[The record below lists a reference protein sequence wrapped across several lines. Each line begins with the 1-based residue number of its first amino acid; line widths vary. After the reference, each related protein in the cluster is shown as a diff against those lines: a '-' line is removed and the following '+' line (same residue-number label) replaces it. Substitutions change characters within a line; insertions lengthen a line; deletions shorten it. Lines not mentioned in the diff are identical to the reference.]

1 MIHHTSSEH
10 IHVVFDSPSTCPLY
24 FPSLNP
30 PPPSLSLLLTTFT
43 ELREQTTGWISSAQ
57 DTLTDLKD
65 SASDA
70 FSSFKAQ
77 AASIEIPT
85 VERPAFFDRI
95 KSTVNEIFT
104 SRTSEETGEEGHRA
118 EGPPEGGDGKDAAGV
133 AALIAATMAS
143 PVEPDKEEKVSTPR
157 GGNDEGLMNLTRK
170 LIGIRSILLSID
182 QGYAHLP
189 LTYDLRI
196 IPLDC
201 LLIRVDSDR
210 LKLPSIIVIG
220 SQSSGK
226 SSVLEAI
233 VGKEFLPK

>member
-1 MIHHTSSEH
+1 MPPVLI
-10 IHVVFDSPSTCPLY
+10 
-24 FPSLNP
+24 P
-30 PPPSLSLLLTTFT
+30 PPPLPSFVLTTFAG
-43 ELREQTTGWISSAQ
+43 LREQTSGWISSAQ
-57 DTLTDLKD
+57 DTLTDIKD
-65 SASDA
+65 SASDV

-77 AASIEIPT
+77 AASIELPT

-95 KSTVNEIFT
+95 KSTVNEMLT
-104 SRTSEETGEEGHRA
+104 PQTAEETGEEGHRA
-118 EGPPEGGDGKDAAGV
+118 EGSPEGGDGKDVAGV

-143 PVEPDKEEKVSTPR
+143 PVEPDKEEKVSTAR

-182 QGYAHLP
+182 QRYARLP